1 VGKVILYKRCTGDAS
16 WLPRYSALHTIC
28 RISGQLMISK
38 ELVARDFLQL
48 NIPYPY
54 RMSFEKQKWVFCG
67 ENQVLKKMSVKS
79 ELDRS

>member
-1 VGKVILYKRCTGDAS
+1 
-16 WLPRYSALHTIC
+16 
-28 RISGQLMISK
+28 MISK